1 MFLHRS
7 AFSPRYGPVRIRG
20 RRDHPRHADRYT
32 PEQCTRQVDRIA
44 RRAVVEL
51 ISKRPRRGWTG
62 LDLADPLQ
70 AMRPVGEIAARNGML
85 NAPHFSQNFRAE
97 YGMTPSEY
105 RRRALRLSSCAVR
118 KST

>member
-1 MFLHRS
+1 
-7 AFSPRYGPVRIRG
+7 
-20 RRDHPRHADRYT
+20 
-32 PEQCTRQVDRIA
+32 
-44 RRAVVEL
+44 
-51 ISKRPRRGWTG
+51 
-62 LDLADPLQ
+62 
-70 AMRPVGEIAARNGML
+70 MRPVGEIAARNGML